1 MALGETLG
9 GVRGYPFSRMVGYL
23 PPAGTGRRE
32 LGGSQNINNF
42 TSWAFDR
49 QDRCLAGQLLVNRV
63 VINFS
68 QFMVAFSTPDG
79 FHCAYPVIAL
89 HRCHDGTVTRPN
101 AGLICGKWLSRV
113 LLHPWRSHRFS
124 YCFFTAFVFFCFLPR
139 FDGCPVSPCTLPI
152 HPDHIHHP
160 ANKLVIVSIRWLR
173 QCLAISRQTTVQR
186 RYLRL

>member
-1 MALGETLG
+1 MRYEITND
-9 GVRGYPFSRMVGYL
+9 L
-23 PPAGTGRRE
+23 PQYDRHILPDSWE
-32 LGGSQNINNF
+32 LAGSQCIDYF
-42 TSWAFDR
+42 TSFAFDR
-49 QDRCLAGQLLVNRV
+49 QDRSLAGQLLFNRV

-68 QFMVAFSTPDG
+68 KFVVAFFTPDSL
-79 FHCAYPVIAL
+79 HMRSLVIAL